1 MKKYLNQTTVNVIAL
16 ATAAAW
22 GVCLVGNFVNKGPDK
37 AMKELLLLNRQFD
50 YDIAR
55 LRNCGQL
62 KTAGIYFHPESPM
75 HFLCADVVTEFVEP
89 SNGTE

>member
-1 MKKYLNQTTVNVIAL
+1 MELNDDNVIAL

-37 AMKELLLLNRQFD
+37 AMKEQLLLNRQLD

-89 SNGTE
+89 SNGIE

>member
-37 AMKELLLLNRQFD
+37 AMKEQLLMNRQLD
-50 YDIAR
+50 YDIGR

-62 KTAGIYFHPESPM
+62 KMAGIEFHPSSTM
-75 HFLCADVVTEFVEP
+75 SYLCADVILTNTGE
-89 SNGTE
+89 